1 MANQMDTRPL
11 SELVSGLVSD
21 ITGLFRKEI
30 DLAKTEASEK
40 MSHALTGVEAFAA
53 GLVFAIAAVGVLLA
67 ALVNGLTAFLVSQ
80 VGMTEHAADALSSV
94 IVGIVV
100 ALLAWGMIKRGL
112 STLRGENLKLDRTSS
127 SLRRDAQMIKERV

>member
-1 MANQMDTRPL
+1 MANQMENRPL
-11 SELVSGLVSD
+11 SELLSGLVGD

-40 MSHALTGVEAFAA
+40 MSHALTGVESFAA

-67 ALVNGLTAFLVSQ
+67 ALVNGLAAFFVAQ
-80 VGMTEHAADALSSV
+80 GMREPSADALSSV
-94 IVGIVV
+94 IVGVVV
-100 ALLAWGMIKRGL
+100 ALLAYAMIKKGL
-112 STLRGENLKLDRTSS
+112 ATLRGENLKLDRTSS

>member
-1 MANQMDTRPL
+1 MANQMDNRPL

-30 DLAKTEASEK
+30 TLAKTEASEK

-67 ALVNGLTAFLVSQ
+67 ALVNGLAAFLVAR
-80 VGMTEHAADALSSV
+80 GMTEPGADGLASV
-94 IVGIVV
+94 IVGVIV
-100 ALLAWGMIKRGL
+100 ALLAWGMIHRGL
-112 STLRGENLKLDRTSS
+112 STLRGENLKLDRTSTS
-127 SLRRDAQMIKERV
+127 IRRDAQMIKERV